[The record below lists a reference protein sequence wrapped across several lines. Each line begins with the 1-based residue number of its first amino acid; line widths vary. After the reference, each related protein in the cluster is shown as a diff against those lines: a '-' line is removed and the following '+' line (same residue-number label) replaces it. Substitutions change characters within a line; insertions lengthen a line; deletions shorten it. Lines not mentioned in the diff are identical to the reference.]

1 MFGKVIGKRLLFS
14 AFILIAVSLLVFGA
28 TLLLPGD
35 AARAILG
42 QQATPERI
50 AALNEQLGLDQP
62 AWQRYFTWLGGLFV
76 GDFGTSSAT
85 GGSVGA
91 LLGDRIGASFI
102 LMGLAAVIS
111 VPLGIGLGVYQA
123 LHRGKR
129 RDQGMT
135 GVSLV
140 LAAMPEFVIGIG
152 LIAIFATSVFQILPA
167 VTLAP
172 PGEPVWNRP
181 EQLILPTLTLILV
194 VTPYIVRMMRATM
207 IEVLDSGFV
216 EMARLKGVPE
226 KRVIM
231 RHAVPHALGPD
242 RKSVV

>member
-1 MFGKVIGKRLLFS
+1 
-14 AFILIAVSLLVFGA
+14 
-28 TLLLPGD
+28 
-35 AARAILG
+35 
-42 QQATPERI
+42 ERI

-129 RDQGMT
+129 RGHGLP
-135 GVSLV
+135 GVAAV
-140 LAAMPEFVIGIG
+140 LPPLPQFLFRLG
-152 LIAIFATSVFQILPA
+152 LTAISATSVFQILPA
-167 VTLAP
+167 VPLAP
-172 PGEPVWNRP
+172 RGDPVWNRP
-181 EQLILPTLTLILV
+181 EQLIPPPLTLIRV
-194 VTPYIVRMMRATM
+194 VTPYIVRMMRAT
-207 IEVLDSGFV
+207 
-216 EMARLKGVPE
+216 
-226 KRVIM
+226 
-231 RHAVPHALGPD
+231 
-242 RKSVV
+242 